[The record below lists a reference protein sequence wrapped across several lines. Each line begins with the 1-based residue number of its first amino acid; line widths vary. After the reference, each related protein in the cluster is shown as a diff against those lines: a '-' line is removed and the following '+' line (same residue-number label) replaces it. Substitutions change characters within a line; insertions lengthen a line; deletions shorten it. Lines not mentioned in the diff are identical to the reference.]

1 MKPETQQ
8 KLISLIEQNVAAG
21 FSRGQELFA
30 ESIDQDL
37 EKKEILESTGID
49 GVLDYLYQEYTARH
63 RSR

>member
-1 MKPETQQ
+1 MKLENQQ

-21 FSRGQELFA
+21 FKRGQQLFA

-37 EKKEILESTGID
+37 EKKELLENVGLD
-49 GVLDYLYQEYTARH
+49 GVLDYLYQDYAARR

>member
-1 MKPETQQ
+1 MKRETQQ

-21 FSRGQELFA
+21 FARGQELFA

-49 GVLDYLYQEYTARH
+49 GVLDYLYQEYAARH

>member
-8 KLISLIEQNVAAG
+8 KLISLIEHNVAAG
-21 FSRGQELFA
+21 FTRGQELFA

-37 EKKEILESTGID
+37 EKKEILESAGID
-49 GVLDYLYQEYTARH
+49 GVLDYLYQEYAVRR